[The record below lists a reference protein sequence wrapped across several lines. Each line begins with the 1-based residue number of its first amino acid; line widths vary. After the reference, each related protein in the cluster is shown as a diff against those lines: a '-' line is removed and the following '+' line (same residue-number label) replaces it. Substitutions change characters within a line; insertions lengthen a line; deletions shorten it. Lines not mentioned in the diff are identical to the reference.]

1 MADLTPPE
9 NFCSTEIILGCP
21 IITVQLYPYQQ
32 DAVERHLKILD
43 QLGASLDGTRCG
55 GGKTVIAS
63 EIARRFALPVG
74 VICPKSVLKKWEQT
88 LNEFNVT
95 PLFVLNPEKLRNGST
110 PWAVR
115 GTFRNKP
122 TLKWALPA
130 TSLLIFDEVHNY
142 GGHDS
147 LNSKL
152 LLAAANQARVLML
165 SATAAENPMRLK
177 AIGTA
182 LRLFLPGGHWNWML
196 RMGVEQ
202 NAMGGLEWNP
212 FSHQNKARMER
223 LHDSLFTSRGYKV
236 PDEIISAQ
244 IPPLTVSDEPLEL
257 SDSDM
262 RKIRELYAEM
272 TESSD
277 IGAVANLRQRQA
289 IELIK
294 VPYLLER
301 AEGIISDG
309 GQVVTFLNFHASI
322 DAYHAAANTHIG
334 AVQKLDGREDPK
346 SRLAAQAGFQQGSC
360 RHLVVQI
367 QAGGQS
373 IDLHD
378 THGDR
383 PRTALICPQFS
394 GTVEEQAIGRIS
406 RVGAKSP
413 ALALRVYAKGSKEED
428 AIHIAKHKREN
439 LNILHGT
446 VMTPKPTEHEERAHA
461 EHSPSSLKEKAKC
474 PGFRNDN
481 TRDTS
486 AADRGTLGHLAV
498 EKANLDVIPA
508 DDPYLRTAAEK
519 CLKYLAVLRSRCVGN
534 REEIRERRY
543 DLHDQFGH
551 IDHLILHDNE
561 TKAELVDYKFAWN
574 PYEADSPQFWGY
586 AYAILKAYPKVE
598 QITVHVLLPFLD
610 EIDVH
615 TWTRRDYDELA
626 AKSLA
631 VIEAAKRNDPE
642 FYQTGEHCTWC
653 ANKASCKKLGTVFLT
668 LTSNYKP
675 NEIQF
680 PEGAFDPENVNSPEL
695 MALFKKAAPVA
706 KAWAAAVEER
716 AFNMRVQEGI
726 EIPGWELAERKAP
739 FKITDAQAAWEV
751 VKNQITPDAFA
762 ACCDVAIGELEKAVG
777 RVAPKGKIG
786 ESKAQLRDAL
796 IDASAAKVD
805 GTVLYLKKSR
815 LTLNDST
822 PALSNITTAE

>member
-1 MADLTPPE
+1 
-9 NFCSTEIILGCP
+9 
-21 IITVQLYPYQQ
+21 VQLYPYQQ
-32 DAVERHLKILD
+32 DAVSRHLKILD

-74 VICPKSVLKKWEQT
+74 VVCPKSVLKKWEQT
-88 LNEFNVT
+88 LNTFKVS

-110 PWAVR
+110 PWVIR

-122 TLKWALPA
+122 SLKWALPHA
-130 TSLLIFDEVHNY
+130 ALLIFDEVHNY

-152 LLAAANQARVLML
+152 LLSASNQAKVLML

-182 LRLFLPGGHWNWML
+182 LRLFNPADHWNWMT

-202 NAMGGLEWNP
+202 NPLGGLEWNP
-212 FSHQNKARMER
+212 FSPQNKERMDR

-236 PDEIISAQ
+236 PDEVITAQ
-244 IPPLTVSDEPLEL
+244 IPQLTVADEPLTL
-257 SDSDM
+257 SLTDV
-262 RKIRELYAEM
+262 RKIESLYKEM
-272 TESSD
+272 SEPED
-277 IGAVANLRQRQA
+277 IAAVANLRQRQA

-294 VPYLLER
+294 VPYLVER
-301 AEGIISDG
+301 AQEIIADG
-309 GQVVTFLNFHASI
+309 GQVVTFLNFHDSI
-322 DAYHAAANTHIG
+322 DAMFNACAPSEVI
-334 AVQKLDGREDPK
+334 VIDGRHSQEFRVK
-346 SRLAAQAGFQQGSC
+346 SQEAFQAGRFA
-360 RHLVVQI
+360 HAIVQI

-378 THGDR
+378 TRGDR

-413 ALALRVYAKGSKEED
+413 ALALRVFAKGTKEEG
-428 AIHIAKHKREN
+428 AIHTAKHKREN

-446 VMTPKPTEHEERAHA
+446 TMTKPIEPEEREHA
-461 EHSPSSLKEKAKC
+461 EHSPSSHKEKAKC

-481 TRDTS
+481 TRDKS
-486 AADRGTLGHLAV
+486 AADRGSLGHLAV
-498 EKANLDVIPA
+498 EKNNLDIIPA
-508 DDPYLRTAAEK
+508 DDPYLRAAAEK
-519 CLKYLAVLRSRCVGN
+519 CLGYLASLRSKCRGKKT
-534 REEIRERRY
+534 EIREQRY
-543 DLHDQFGH
+543 DLHDQFGF
-551 IDHLILHDNE
+551 IDHLILHNDDR
-561 TKAELVDYKFAWN
+561 KAELVDYKFAWN
-574 PYEADSPQFWGY
+574 SYEADSPQFWGY

-598 QITVHVLLPFLD
+598 EITVHVLLPFLD
-610 EIDVH
+610 EIDIH
-615 TWTRRDYDELA
+615 TWSRKDYDVLA

-631 VIEAAKRNDPE
+631 IIEAAKRNDPTY
-642 FYQTGEHCTWC
+642 YQTGEHCTWC
-653 ANKASCKKLGTVFLT
+653 ANKASCQKLGTVFLT

-675 NEIQF
+675 AEIQF
-680 PEGAFDPENVNSPEL
+680 PAGAFDPENVNDPNL

-716 AFNMRVQEGI
+716 AFNLRVQEGV

-739 FKITDAQAAWEV
+739 FKIVDAQAAWEV
-751 VKNQITPDAFA
+751 VKDKITPDAFA

-777 RVAPKGKIG
+777 RTAPKGKIG
-786 ESKAQLRDAL
+786 ESKTQLRDAL
-796 IDASAAKVD
+796 IDANAAKIE

-815 LTLNDST
+815 LTLNDSK
-822 PALSNITTAE
+822 PAVSNLPNAE

>member
-1 MADLTPPE
+1 M
-9 NFCSTEIILGCP
+9 
-21 IITVQLYPYQQ
+21 QLYPYQQ
-32 DAVERHLKILD
+32 DAVNRHLKILD

-74 VICPKSVLKKWEQT
+74 VVCPKSVLKKWEQT

-110 PWAVR
+110 PWVVR
-115 GTFRNKP
+115 GTFRNRP
-122 TLKWALPA
+122 TLKWALPS

-152 LLAAANQARVLML
+152 LLSATNQAKVLML

-182 LRLFLPGGHWNWML
+182 LRLFNPGDHWNWML

-202 NAMGGLEWNP
+202 NPLGGLEWNP
-212 FSHQNKARMER
+212 FSQQNKLRMER

-236 PDEIISAQ
+236 PDEIIAAQ

-257 SDSDM
+257 SPADS
-262 RKIRELYAEM
+262 RKIESLYTEM
-272 TESSD
+272 TNGAD
-277 IGAVANLRQRQA
+277 IAAVANLRQRQA

-294 VPYLLER
+294 IPYLLER
-301 AEGIISDG
+301 AEGLIADG
-309 GQVVTFLNFHASI
+309 GQVVTFLNFHESI
-322 DAYHAAANTHIG
+322 DAYFAAANTHIG
-334 AVQKLDGREDPK
+334 AIQKIDGREDPK
-346 SRLAAQAGFQQGSC
+346 SRLSAQAAFQQGGC

-378 THGDR
+378 TRGDR

-413 ALALRVYAKGSKEED
+413 ALALRVYAKGTKEEG
-428 AIHIAKHKREN
+428 AIHAAKHKREN

-446 VMTPKPTEHEERAHA
+446 TMTQPIETEEREHA
-461 EHSPSSLKEKAKC
+461 EHSPSSHKEKAKC

-486 AADRGTLGHLAV
+486 AADRGSLGHLAV
-498 EKANLDVIPA
+498 EKNNLDIIPA
-508 DDPYLRTAAEK
+508 DDPYLRSAAEK
-519 CLKYLAVLRSRCVGN
+519 CLKYLAILRTKCEGERT
-534 REEIRERRY
+534 EIRERRY
-543 DLHDQFGH
+543 DLHDQFGY

-561 TKAELVDYKFAWN
+561 RKAELVDYKFAWN
-574 PYEADSPQFWGY
+574 SYEADSPQFWGY
-586 AYAILKAYPKVE
+586 AYAILKAYPKVQE
-598 QITVHVLLPFLD
+598 ITVHVLLPFLD
-610 EIDVH
+610 EIDIH
-615 TWTRRDYDELA
+615 TWSRKDYADLA
-626 AKSLA
+626 VKSLA
-631 VIEAAKRNDPE
+631 IIEAAKQNDPTY
-642 FYQTGEHCTWC
+642 YQTGEHCTWC
-653 ANKASCKKLGTVFLT
+653 ANKATCKKLNQVFLT
-668 LTSNYKP
+668 LTANYKP
-675 NEIQF
+675 AEIQF
-680 PEGAFDPENVNSPEL
+680 PPGAFDPENISDPEL

-706 KAWAAAVEER
+706 KAWASAVEER

-739 FKITDAQAAWEV
+739 FKIVDAQAAWEV
-751 VKNQITPDAFA
+751 VKTQITPDAFA

-777 RVAPKGKIG
+777 RTAPKGKIG
-786 ESKAQLRDAL
+786 ETKTQLRDAL
-796 IDASAAKVD
+796 IDANAAKVE

-815 LTLNDST
+815 LTLNIST
-822 PALSNITTAE
+822 PALSNTTTAE